1 MGTGRVQLAEEGVAC
16 RGKDKK
22 RKAQGREE
30 ARWKDGKVERKE
42 LKRIGWWGWKCDGD
56 AAAVQVAPSR
66 LEIMWPPYRYFTDFL
81 QYTKKNYGHDGQ
93 DGQDKTHQ
101 K

>member
-1 MGTGRVQLAEEGVAC
+1 ME
-16 RGKDKK
+16 
-22 RKAQGREE
+22 
-30 ARWKDGKVERKE
+30 RWKGERKE

-81 QYTKKNYGHDGQ
+81 QYTKKTMDTMDRMDRIRHTRNNVLTEL
-93 DGQDKTHQ
+93 KF
-101 K
+101 KAWPK